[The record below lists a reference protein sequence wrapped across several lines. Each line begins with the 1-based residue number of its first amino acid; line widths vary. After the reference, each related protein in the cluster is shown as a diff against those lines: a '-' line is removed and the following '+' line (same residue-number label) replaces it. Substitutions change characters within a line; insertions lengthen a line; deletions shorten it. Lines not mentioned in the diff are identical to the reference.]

1 MCIQRHPC
9 RYKCFQNYSELY
21 QQFPI
26 QNVQN
31 SSPCKCGG
39 NNMPCFN
46 GCYQNCQPCI
56 QPKKQNK
63 YTFCMQG
70 TIKFDG
76 FC

>member
-21 QQFPI
+21 QQFPT

-39 NNMPCFN
+39 NMQYYN
-46 GCYQNCQPCI
+46 GYQPCQ
-56 QPKKQNK
+56 QPKMRNK